1 MTQTIFLEFQW
12 EGNIDLAA
20 IGTESIF
27 YRDGR
32 WSELT
37 FREKC
42 RDRAAEIIE
51 RKGTTSLRFVGY
63 STPHGKLV
71 RF

>member
-37 FREKC
+37 F
-42 RDRAAEIIE
+42 IE